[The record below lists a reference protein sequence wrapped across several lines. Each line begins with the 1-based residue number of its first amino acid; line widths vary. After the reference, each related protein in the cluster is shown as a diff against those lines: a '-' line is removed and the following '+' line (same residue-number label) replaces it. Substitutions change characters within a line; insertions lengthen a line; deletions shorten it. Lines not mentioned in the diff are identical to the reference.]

1 MNATRF
7 FPFDEVWWFYL
18 AFTLLIGAFLAVDL
32 GFFHK
37 KAHRISMRE
46 ATMWA
51 GIWVAVALIFN
62 VLLYLWALRFFE
74 SHPPAGI
81 AAEAAARRIALEFL
95 AGYVIEYSLSVD
107 NIFVFV
113 VVLNYFAIPP
123 EFRHRVLYFGI
134 LGALVFRAIFIALG
148 AVLLQFQWVVVTLGL
163 FLVITGWRVMMA
175 DDDRTV
181 DPEKNALIKWLRR
194 TVPVTSKIEGQNF
207 FIREDGVLK
216 ATPLFIALAFLE
228 MTDVVFALDSVPA
241 VFALTSEPLI
251 VFTSNMFAILGL
263 RNLYF
268 LLAEAVDLFHLLKYG
283 LGIVLMFVGL
293 KMTILNR
300 LWGGHF
306 PITISLGFILTVLFV
321 AVVGSLM
328 FPKRVKPPVSDEPV

>member
-18 AFTLLIGAFLAVDL
+18 GFTLLIGAFLAVDL

-46 ATMWA
+46 ATLWA

-62 VLLYLWALRFFE
+62 VLLYFWALRFFE
-74 SHPPAGI
+74 THPPEGI
-81 AAEAAARRIALEFL
+81 AADAAARRIALEFL

-134 LGALVFRAIFIALG
+134 LGALLFRAIFIALG

-163 FLVITGWRVMMA
+163 FLVVTGWRVMMA
-175 DDDRTV
+175 DDDRAV

-306 PITISLGFILTVLFV
+306 PITISLGFILTVLFI

-328 FPKRVKPPVSDEPV
+328 FPKKVKPQVTDDPV